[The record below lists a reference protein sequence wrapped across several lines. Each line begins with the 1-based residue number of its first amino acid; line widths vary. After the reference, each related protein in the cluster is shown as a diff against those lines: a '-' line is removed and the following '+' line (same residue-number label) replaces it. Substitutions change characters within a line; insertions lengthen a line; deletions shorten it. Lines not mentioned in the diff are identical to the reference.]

1 MFNIKE
7 ITIEDLKKI
16 YGEEYETV
24 DEIAEEFTIYEE
36 ETLEDAIEELLAEE
50 DADFIFE
57 LISSGETNGYIE
69 RHVVKYKD
77 SYLVNFNECF

>member
-1 MFNIKE
+1 MLNIKE
-7 ITIEDLKKI
+7 IPMEDLKKI
-16 YGEEYETV
+16 YGEEYKTI

-50 DADFIFE
+50 DTDFIFE
-57 LISSGETNGYIE
+57 LISSGEINGYIE

-77 SYLVNFNECF
+77 SYLVNFNEYF

>member
-50 DADFIFE
+50 DADRKTCCKI
-57 LISSGETNGYIE
+57 
-69 RHVVKYKD
+69 
-77 SYLVNFNECF
+77 

>member
-7 ITIEDLKKI
+7 IIMEDLKKI

-24 DEIAEEFTIYEE
+24 DEIAEEFRIFEK
-36 ETLEDAIEELLAEE
+36 ETLEDAIEELLAGE

-57 LISSGETNGYIE
+57 MISSGETNGY
-69 RHVVKYKD
+69 
-77 SYLVNFNECF
+77 LVNFNEYF